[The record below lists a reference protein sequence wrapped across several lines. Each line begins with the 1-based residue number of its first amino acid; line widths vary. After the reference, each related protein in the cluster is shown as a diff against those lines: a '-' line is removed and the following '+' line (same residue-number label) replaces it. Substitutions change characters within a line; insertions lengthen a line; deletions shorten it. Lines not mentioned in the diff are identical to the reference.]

1 LFFKKKINSP
11 QSLSSTFAQ
20 LSIGNFYP
28 GNFEYSR
35 SSNPTRDTLESL
47 ISSLEV
53 AKHGVTFSCGLGAI
67 TAVLNLLKSG
77 DHILSMNDIYRGTGR
92 SISNLKNS
100 HKIES
105 NFVDFTKDSWK
116 EFITKETKMV
126 WIESPT
132 KYIFVF
138 IET

>member
-1 LFFKKKINSP
+1 LFFKKIINSP

-35 SSNPTRDTLESL
+35 SSNPTRDTLEYL
-47 ISSLEV
+47 ISSLED

-116 EFITKETKMV
+116 EFITNETKMV

-132 KYIFVF
+132 KYIFVY
-138 IET
+138 